1 MDKGGGQQHT
11 RAPAAVVD
19 HVALSFSP
27 FPPGPSHKNSKLS
40 SAVALVRLFSS
51 IKFREMSLPAAA
63 ATGTPDEAFRIEVER
78 FEEVDENYVWTLS
91 LKGFQKGQW
100 IYIYRK
106 GERSYLRGTSGH
118 TITDPTARTQVRA
131 KASSFV
137 VSKRE
142 EYEFR
147 YVCKRV
153 PARLCSDF
161 SRDVFAGC
169 TCPTRGSRP
178 RSREFIGLSSK
189 YNSIW
194 PLSLYSL
201 STLIIKTEE
210 STSSNGS

>member
-1 MDKGGGQQHT
+1 MKSAKVTGVHW
-11 RAPAAVVD
+11 PV
-19 HVALSFSP
+19 
-27 FPPGPSHKNSKLS
+27 FPPDTSQLQHSSTPPPDRPPPTASGEGNALVVLTQSPPHQDCGLTFDATVPLDDTGCSALPPSHHQNP
-40 SAVALVRLFSS
+40 SAS
-51 IKFREMSLPAAA
+51 A
-63 ATGTPDEAFRIEVER
+63 ATGTPGEAFRIEVER

-118 TITDPTARTQVRA
+118 TITDPAARTQVRA

-153 PARLCSDF
+153 PARLCSDV

-169 TCPTRGSRP
+169 TCPTR
-178 RSREFIGLSSK
+178 
-189 YNSIW
+189 
-194 PLSLYSL
+194 
-201 STLIIKTEE
+201 
-210 STSSNGS
+210 